1 MRSRDRIVGNLE
13 DLFRREFKQAE
24 EGKDRARM
32 AELDF
37 EFQRDQLYMEVLL
50 DLRDLLTEPT
60 SSDEPSSLLDKAE
73 KLKKLKNLTRLRP

>member
-1 MRSRDRIVGNLE
+1 MRSRERIVGNLE